1 LSDVILN
8 RQHAVRVAVPALDR
22 FLVRAQRAL
31 RFSADALAICLVTNA
46 QMARWNRSFRGKKGP
61 TDVLSFPTNVHA
73 ERRAL
78 TSRSSR
84 SESGSRGGRRKNNG
98 SSHGLRGTDGLRRKS
113 QGHRHEPPKMR
124 EGNSFSSASFRSSAS
139 YLGDIAIA
147 PAVARKNAHRFGRTL
162 DDELRILILHGILHL
177 MGYDHETDDGRMDR
191 REQRLHRS
199 LGLA

>member
-1 LSDVILN
+1 
-8 RQHAVRVAVPALDR
+8 
-22 FLVRAQRAL
+22 
-31 RFSADALAICLVTNA
+31 
-46 QMARWNRSFRGKKGP
+46 
-61 TDVLSFPTNVHA
+61 
-73 ERRAL
+73 
-78 TSRSSR
+78 
-84 SESGSRGGRRKNNG
+84 
-98 SSHGLRGTDGLRRKS
+98 
-113 QGHRHEPPKMR
+113 MR
-124 EGNSFSSASFRSSAS
+124 ERNRFSSASFRSSAS